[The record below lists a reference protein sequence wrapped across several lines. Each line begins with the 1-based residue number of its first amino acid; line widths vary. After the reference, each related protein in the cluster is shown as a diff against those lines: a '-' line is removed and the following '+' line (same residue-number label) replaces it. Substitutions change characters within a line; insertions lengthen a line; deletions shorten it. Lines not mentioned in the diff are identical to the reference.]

1 VSSRRP
7 IRGRSR
13 ARWSLRRRLVA
24 WFCVVGVVPFLSLSV
39 WFTFR
44 TYQLVQDQAIAQQRG
59 TSGEVAVG
67 VSSRVSEIDSILRT
81 GAEVISPGSVTSQQR
96 SQLLSRVLTQ
106 DQAFVGGSFID
117 STGRETER
125 ISESIPS
132 ALLELRDLAGND
144 SFTVPVGTGSI
155 HLGAITFNRD
165 LGVAT
170 LEASVPYRDALTGEV
185 AGVLLVE
192 VRAQSLLPAPGS
204 VTVGAHRASA
214 YLLTGDGML
223 IAHPIPSLV
232 LRGLQ
237 FLPERPA
244 GFETGIMGDRVV
256 LASQTVDLAGQ
267 KLLVVTESPVAE
279 ALAPFYRDSAVRLI
293 GVGIALIGAVG
304 AGALVA
310 DGITRSLRRLSQA
323 TSAVTAAGVMPHVEA
338 SGSSEV
344 VALGEAFNEMGDEI
358 ERQRKETEQ
367 YAERLKSSNQQLE
380 RFAFVAAHDLQ
391 EPLRKVLAFGDLL
404 ALGAQDRLGDKERD
418 YLARMQG
425 AAGRM
430 RDLISNLLEYSR
442 ISTRAQPFGPVDLDS
457 VVNDVWAD
465 LSRTVGSG
473 ARMEADPLPT
483 IEADRDQ
490 MYRLFLNLVGNA
502 LKFRH
507 PDRPPVVQITGRIV
521 GAPSGDPLQ
530 AQCEVLVSDNGIGF
544 EAKYQE
550 QIFDI
555 FQRLHGRG
563 EYEGTGMGLAICRR
577 IVERHGGTITAE
589 GHPGQGATI
598 TVRLLLHPDSEEV

>member
-13 ARWSLRRRLVA
+13 ATWSLRRRLVA

-483 IEADRDQ
+483 IEADRDH